1 MLVRFNTTAMPK
13 NSLAPVEDSLAKST
27 GTSVVENY
35 SNLGMEGLILVKTSG
50 TSVTDAVQTYE
61 SSPYVLYAEPDYIL
75 SIPNNETESKSILS
89 GSIQNSIPND
99 PLFGNLWGM
108 HNTGQEGGTAG
119 TDIDA
124 PEAWDIFTGSS
135 DVIIAV
141 VDTGVYY
148 NHSDLA
154 SNMWVNT
161 ADPIDGIDND
171 GNGYIDDYR
180 GWDFYNNDNDPM
192 DDNSHGTHCS
202 GTIAGVGNNNIGVT
216 GVNWNAKIM
225 PLKFLGASGS
235 GSTSDAISAILY
247 ANKMGAKVISN
258 SWGGGSYTQAL
269 KDAID
274 ASPAVVVCAA
284 GNDYGN
290 DNDVNPYY
298 PSSYNS
304 TNLIAVASIDRYDNI
319 SSFSNYGLIS
329 VDLGAPGSVIQ
340 STTLN
345 NTYGNKSGTSM
356 ATPHASGIA
365 GLVFGYYPNITSE
378 GVITRIMNST
388 DPVPDLLNK
397 TVTGGRVNAYKAI
410 KPVIIPPV
418 ANFSANTTSG
428 TIPLLVQ
435 FTDLSTGN
443 PTSWNWTFGDGSIS
457 LEQNPAYEYSTA
469 GVYSVNL
476 TSTNAAGSSTKIAM
490 DYINATNPVT
500 PPVATFT
507 VNTTSGTIPLT
518 IHFIDLSTNS
528 PISWEWYFGDDGN
541 STLQNPVYTYSV
553 AGSYTVNLTASNSA
567 GSDTKVAYNYINA
580 TNPINPPVAN
590 FTANT
595 TSGVIPLTVQFT
607 DLSTNYPTSWL
618 WSFGDGGNSTVQH
631 PVYTYSAAGIYTVN
645 LTSRNTA
652 GSGTKAALN
661 YINTTNPTVFYYIIA
676 TAGTG
681 GAIAPNGTVPVKKGG
696 NQAFTISPDV
706 NYNVSDVTID
716 GKSTG
721 AVKSYTFT
729 NVSDNHQ
736 IEAYF
741 RPILSNYTIN
751 ASADP
756 YTIIYPHGEK
766 KYDGGDNQT
775 FMTQAKPGSDLL
787 NVTVDDYLN
796 PPTES
801 WTFTNITAD
810 HNISTSG
817 RFTPGQIHVFFSTN
831 QTHGKAPLEVKF
843 IDLSIGD
850 PLSFY
855 WQFGDGYISTEQDP
869 VHIYQTPGVYTVTL
883 RATNNKSGGIGVLN
897 NGIIITE

>member
-1 MLVRFNTTAMPK
+1 MGYKIVKRIFILFIVIIITCSFFSLVTAETSRTSGIISSDSNTTGAINSQKIVVNDTFGREYVPGRMLVRFNTATMPK
-13 NSLAPVEDSLAKST
+13 NSLAPVEDSLAKNT
-27 GTSVVENY
+27 GTSVVEDY
-35 SNLGMEGLILVKTSG
+35 SSLGMEGLILVKTSG
-50 TSVTDAVQTYE
+50 TSVTDAIQTYE

-75 SIPNNETESKSILS
+75 SIPDNETESKSILS
-89 GSIQNSIPND
+89 GSIQNVIPND

-124 PEAWDIFTGSS
+124 TEAWDIFTGSS

-180 GWDFYNNDNDPM
+180 GWDFYNNDNDPI

-202 GTIAGVGNNNIGVT
+202 GTIAGVGNNSIGVT

-258 SWGGGSYTQAL
+258 SWGGGSYSQAL

-356 ATPHASGIA
+356 ATPHVSGIA

-378 GVITRIMNST
+378 EVITRIMNST

-397 TVTGGRVNAYKAI
+397 TLTGGRVNAYKAI

-435 FTDLSTGN
+435 FRDLSTGN

-457 LEQNPAYEYSTA
+457 WEQNPAYEYSTA

-490 DYINATNPVT
+490 D
-500 PPVATFT
+500 
-507 VNTTSGTIPLT
+507 
-518 IHFIDLSTNS
+518 
-528 PISWEWYFGDDGN
+528 
-541 STLQNPVYTYSV
+541 
-553 AGSYTVNLTASNSA
+553 
-567 GSDTKVAYNYINA
+567 YINA

-631 PVYTYSAAGIYTVN
+631 PVYTYSAAGTYTVN

-696 NQAFTISPDV
+696 NQVFTISPDI

-756 YTIIYPHGEK
+756 YTIIYPHGVK
-766 KYDGGDNQT
+766 RYDGGDNQT

-801 WTFTNITAD
+801 WTFTNITTD

-831 QTHGKAPLEVKF
+831 QTHGKAPLEIKF

-897 NGIIITE
+897 NGIITTE